1 MDLFTRQRVPSTA
14 RVTPVLR
21 VLETSQLLL
30 HEDPDLE
37 RVKRLA
43 EAFRRDGA
51 LRNPPIVTPLDLP
64 RPATQAGEGAAPMV
78 VLDGAN
84 RVTALREIG
93 VPHVAV
99 QVVQYE
105 RPEIVVST
113 WRHYV
118 VEAEGP
124 PLRERIADRLGIGVA
139 PLAGSAEAE
148 DRLGRREGVA
158 ALVDGRGVAL
168 VGQGADPNA
177 HAGLLSGLVGLYQ
190 GTDALYRIDREDL
203 KALRAEHGRGTLVIF
218 PPLGKADI
226 LQLATTGGR
235 LPAGV
240 TRHLVPGRV
249 LRLNVPLEWLQ
260 RSEPTAAKQ
269 RRLDAAV
276 EERWRAHGI
285 RYYAE
290 ATYLFD
296 E

>member
-1 MDLFTRQRVPSTA
+1 MDLFLRQRVPATA
-14 RVTPVLR
+14 RGSPVLR
-21 VLETSQLLL
+21 VLEASQLML

-43 EAFRRDGA
+43 GAIRRDGV
-51 LRNPPIVTPLDLP
+51 LRNPPIVTPLEP
-64 RPATQAGEGAAPMV
+64 QRPAAQAGDGAAPCV

-93 VPHVAV
+93 APHVAV

-105 RPEIVVST
+105 RPEIAVST
-113 WRHYV
+113 WRHYI
-118 VEAEGP
+118 VEAGGP
-124 PLRERIADRLGIGVA
+124 PLRERIPRLGIGITPV
-139 PLAGSAEAE
+139 AGSAEAE
-148 DRLGRREGVA
+148 ERLGKRNSIA
-158 ALVDGRGVAL
+158 ALVDGQGAAL
-168 VGQGADPNA
+168 IGQGADPIA
-177 HAGLLSGLVGLYQ
+177 EAGLLRVLVGLYQ
-190 GTDALYRIDREDL
+190 ATDAIYRIDREDL
-203 KALRAEHGRGTLVIF
+203 TALRAEHGGGTLVIF
-218 PPLGKADI
+218 PPFEKADI
-226 LQLATTGGR
+226 RQLAIGGGR

-260 RSEPTAAKQ
+260 GPEGAASKQ
-269 RRLDAAV
+269 RRLDAVV

-290 ATYLFD
+290 PTYFFD